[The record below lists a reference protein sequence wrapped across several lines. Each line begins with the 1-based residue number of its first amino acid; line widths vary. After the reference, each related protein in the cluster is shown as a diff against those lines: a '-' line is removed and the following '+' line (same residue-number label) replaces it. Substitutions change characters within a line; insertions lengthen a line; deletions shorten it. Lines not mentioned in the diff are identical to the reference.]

1 LKSINDNDSDTGNPK
16 LWDPHTGMKPSKCN
30 GHMSDGEVKIEDDLL
45 YGGVKEV
52 NGAMVDMMLDLGD
65 YDKHDAEW
73 LPPKEQR
80 KLKARKKGRQLVEDM
95 NAKSTHQDDQ
105 KRERPI
111 TMGPMCP

>member
-1 LKSINDNDSDTGNPK
+1 
-16 LWDPHTGMKPSKCN
+16 MKPSKCN

-95 NAKSTHQDDQ
+95 NAKSTYQDDQ
-105 KRERPI
+105 ERERPI